1 MAEMNY
7 GVKAIETRYAGTV
20 FRSRL
25 EARWAAFFDVLGWP
39 WTYEP
44 FDLDG
49 WSPDFML
56 QPVYTGRENSGGF
69 EQSNP
74 VLVEVKPIDG
84 FCAETANRM
93 SNALDKSG
101 NELEPLLVGLSP
113 FYQRHGLHFTNSLYH
128 EDQPVVGWLGEYMD
142 YVQRRY
148 FAEGQCHNYDAAVL
162 RSGDTI
168 PDNTEIKADFCHQ
181 TGNWRHRITGYYDGT
196 EGGLRRDV
204 CQRYWGEA
212 CNKVKYRAEETTDA

>member
-49 WSPDFML
+49 WSPDFL
-56 QPVYTGRENSGGF
+56 LKPVPVGLEPRR
-69 EQSNP
+69 P
-74 VLVEVKPIDG
+74 VLVEVKPIDR

-113 FYQRHGLHFTNSLYH
+113 HFTDPDD
-128 EDQPVVGWLGEYMD
+128 EDQAAVGWLGEYLD
-142 YVQRRY
+142 DVERRWNPDGQRHY
-148 FAEGQCHNYDAAVL
+148 YAAAVL
-162 RSGDTI
+162 RPGDTI
-168 PDNTEIKADFCHQ
+168 PDNTEIKADFCHE
-181 TGNWRHRITGYYDGT
+181 TGGWTHRITGYYDGRP
-196 EGGLRRDV
+196 GGLRRYV

-212 CNKVKYRAEETTDA
+212 CDKVKYRAKEKTGA